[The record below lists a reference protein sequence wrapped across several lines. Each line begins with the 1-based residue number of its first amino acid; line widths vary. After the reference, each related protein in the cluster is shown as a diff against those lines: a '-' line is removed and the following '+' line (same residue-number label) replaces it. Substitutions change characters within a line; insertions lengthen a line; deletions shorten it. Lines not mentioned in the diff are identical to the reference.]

1 MQGTIIFEMKNQ
13 RPPAHAKNPIT
24 VKSDLYLIWVKS
36 YSVLRESYWRILLPV
51 VLFLLAL
58 ELLALLFELL
68 TLPEIVVDEVS
79 CV

>member
-1 MQGTIIFEMKNQ
+1 MQGTSIIEMKNQ

-24 VKSDLYLIWVKS
+24 LNSDLYLIWVKS
-36 YSVLRESYWRILLPV
+36 YSVLRESYWRSLLPV

-58 ELLALLFELL
+58 ELLVLLLELL
-68 TLPEIVVDEVS
+68 TLPEIFVAEVF